1 MAINIFKKEKAEK
14 KEKRVAPK
22 KETAKK
28 EKTEVSRIWN
38 ILKSPSITE
47 KATNMASQGNF
58 YVFEVNDD
66 SNKIQ
71 IKKAV
76 EDKYKVDVIQVRT
89 VNIHRKKI
97 KRGKTEGW
105 KKGYKK
111 AIVKVKEGQKIEII
125 SQ

>member
-14 KEKRVAPK
+14 KEKKVAPK
-22 KETAKK
+22 KETTK
-28 EKTEVSRIWN
+28 KTEVLRNWN

-58 YVFEVNDD
+58 YVFEVNGD
-66 SNKIQ
+66 SNKIE

-76 EDKYKVDVIQVRT
+76 EDRYKVDVIQVRT

-97 KRGKTEGW
+97 RRGKTEGW

-111 AIVKVKEGQKIEII
+111 AIIKVKEGQKIEIV